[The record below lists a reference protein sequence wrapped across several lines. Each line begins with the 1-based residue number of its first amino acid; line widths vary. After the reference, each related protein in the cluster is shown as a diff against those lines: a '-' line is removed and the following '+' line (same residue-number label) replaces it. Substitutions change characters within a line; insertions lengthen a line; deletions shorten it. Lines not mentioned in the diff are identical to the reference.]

1 MIIKIGKQQHGWEAN
16 NKPLITHYIKIGRF
30 EIHYYNG
37 TKITLSFNWNK
48 KCLI

>member
-1 MIIKIGKQQHGWEAN
+1 MTEIGKQMWGYEVDG
-16 NKPLITHYIKIGRF
+16 KLLCTYYIKIGRF